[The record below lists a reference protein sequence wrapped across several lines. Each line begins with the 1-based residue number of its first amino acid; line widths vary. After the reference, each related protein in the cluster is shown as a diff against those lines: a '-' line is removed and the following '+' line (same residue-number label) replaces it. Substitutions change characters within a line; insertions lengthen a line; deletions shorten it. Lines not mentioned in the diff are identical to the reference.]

1 MTTVSVSYGYGR
13 PFDTVALEDLEKMPT
28 LANVAGFFS
37 VMAALWSKTSFAL
50 TLARISDGWILRFV
64 WGIIVTMTG
73 IMGSSAI
80 LVFFEI
86 DTLVKIRYFMFATG
100 EYCCCPPWIM
110 AGKLN
115 RWGQRTRG
123 LWTSRSRYCRGR

>member
-13 PFDTVALEDLEKMPT
+13 ALETIAPADLEKMPA

-37 VMAALWSKTSFAL
+37 VWAAMWSKTSFAL

-64 WGIIVTMTG
+64 WVIIVTMTG

-80 LVFFEI
+80 MVFFDI

-100 EYCCCPPWIM
+100 
-110 AGKLN
+110 KSS
-115 RWGQRTRG
+115 WGGQEKVG
-123 LWTSRSRYCRGR
+123 E

>member
-73 IMGSSAI
+73 IMGSSAV

-100 EYCCCPPWIM
+100 EFFV
-110 AGKLN
+110 AGPL
-115 RWGQRTRG
+115 G
-123 LWTSRSRYCRGR
+123 L

>member
-13 PFDTVALEDLEKMPT
+13 PLETIAPADLEKMPT

-37 VMAALWSKTSFAL
+37 VWAAMWSKTSFAL
-50 TLARISDGWILRFV
+50 TLARISDGWILRCIWV
-64 WGIIVTMTG
+64 IVVTMTG

-80 LVFFEI
+80 MVFFDI

-100 EYCCCPPWIM
+100 ELGDVLLCFYGRFW
-110 AGKLN
+110 L
-115 RWGQRTRG
+115 RRG
-123 LWTSRSRYCRGR
+123 